1 MTMSSDRPAARQA
14 GLLAEVR
21 GGEGGDHTGHLLSR
35 ADVHRRDPRMR
46 ERAADEGHVQQAGQH
61 DVVGPVGLAGE
72 QPGVLLAGARL
83 AEFGRRGLGF
93 GGHGVTPAS
102 AARWTALTMFWYP
115 VHRQR
120 LPSSPSRISS
130 SLGWG
135 LVRSRSAAAMI
146 MPGVQ

>member
-1 MTMSSDRPAARQA
+1 MSVAALTSTEVIRACANGLRTKAMCSMPGSTMLSVQLVWP
-14 GLLAEVR
+14 V
-21 GGEGGDHTGHLLSR
+21 TSR
-35 ADVHRRDPRMR
+35 ASSLRS
-46 ERAADEGHVQQAGQH
+46 
-61 DVVGPVGLAGE
+61 
-72 QPGVLLAGARL
+72 ARL
-83 AEFGRRGLGF
+83 AEFGRRGLGV

-102 AARWTALTMFWYP
+102 AARWTARTMFWYP